1 MITKNDYRYMAA
13 ILALAQCSEAL
24 KAAIVADHEETVARC
39 IRRSS
44 SGRKWLEVTLWG
56 LRDQEGGAIGTRSV
70 NVDGSED
77 FGPMQINSWWTPHI
91 VAITG
96 NSPASVR
103 YWLIN
108 DICFNVDASRWIFL
122 SALSAKRDYWSAVGA
137 YHSPNPVRQQRY
149 ARQVFDKIRRRFG
162 GSIFNQPVTRPDRTR
177 VEYRR

>member
-1 MITKNDYRYMAA
+1 MIPKPLFRHMAA
-13 ILALAQCSEAL
+13 LAALAQGAAPLEA
-24 KAAIVADHEETVARC
+24 APDTDHEAAVGRC
-39 IRRSS
+39 IRKSS

-56 LRDQEGGAIGTRSV
+56 LRDQEGGAVGTRSV

-103 YWLIN
+103 YWLIH

-162 GSIFNQPVTRPDRTR
+162 GSIFNQPVTRPDGTR